1 MSWLKSTMTMT
12 VNNKE
17 NKKMPEISINTDITL
32 NINTTCIYCGA
43 QLDTNIIIDSHQ
55 QRIDISVDPNH
66 NCVKDD
72 NFEDLKL

>member
-1 MSWLKSTMTMT
+1 
-12 VNNKE
+12 
-17 NKKMPEISINTDITL
+17 MPEISINTDITL

-43 QLDTNIIIDSHQ
+43 KLDTNIIIDTHQ
-55 QRIDISVDPNH
+55 QLIDISVDPNH